1 MRAVLG
7 IDAAWTTT
15 QPSGVALAV
24 ERSNGWRMIAAAAS
38 YQRFHAQADRRQPPE
53 QRPSGSEPD
62 AMALLLSA
70 SVLCGAP
77 LGLVAIDMP
86 LALTPIVGRR
96 LADDEVSRAY
106 GARKCGTH
114 SPGAKRPGRLS
125 DALREGFED
134 AGYPLLTK
142 QTGAIKLPGVIE
154 IYPHPALVELFDARK
169 RLPYKASKV
178 QSYWPEAFPA
188 DRRTRLYGQWREIAA
203 RLEREIAG
211 VEAVLPP
218 LEATAKAS
226 EIKAYEDT
234 LDAIVCAWVAIC
246 ALVGRATP
254 FGDENAAIWI
264 PTSFSRSC
272 KDRRSGEKLS

>member
-38 YQRFHAQADRRQPPE
+38 YQRFHARADRRPPPE

-77 LGLVAIDMP
+77 LDLVAIDMP

-134 AGYPLLTK
+134 AGY
-142 QTGAIKLPGVIE
+142 A
-154 IYPHPALVELFDARK
+154 K
-169 RLPYKASKV
+169 RLWRA
-178 QSYWPEAFPA
+178 
-188 DRRTRLYGQWREIAA
+188 RRRPLRDVSTMA
-203 RLEREIAG
+203 ER
-211 VEAVLPP
+211 
-218 LEATAKAS
+218 TA
-226 EIKAYEDT
+226 
-234 LDAIVCAWVAIC
+234 CC
-246 ALVGRATP
+246 G
-254 FGDENAAIWI
+254 
-264 PTSFSRSC
+264 
-272 KDRRSGEKLS
+272 